1 MLVAYIFAT
10 IASVYKV
17 FVSPQLH
24 FGDSWTLFSLT
35 QEASCLHFCN
45 NCKCIQSIRLT
56 STAFWGVSDPL
67 FCKTSSTH
75 LTCQLQNC
83 KCTKYTRSTHPSGGA
98 SFHLLWSVGEAI
110 EVNNPKGIGSLVL
123 LPTVTSRTF
132 EKLKELHHDIFSN
145 VFFSTQNVLGWSF
158 ICTHFKQLQFPIPI
172 LLGEKVKGV

>member
-56 STAFWGVSDPL
+56 STAFWGFSDPL

-83 KCTKYTRSTHPSGGA
+83 KCTKYTRSTHPSGRA
-98 SFHLLWSVGEAI
+98 SLYLLWSVGEANKSAM
-110 EVNNPKGIGSLVL
+110 ESYWSRKPKGCKNEEGNFLEG
-123 LPTVTSRTF
+123 TVVKCVQFNRRPRTAPDCNLSHLS
-132 EKLKELHHDIFSN
+132 E
-145 VFFSTQNVLGWSF
+145 T
-158 ICTHFKQLQFPIPI
+158 TRAPP
-172 LLGEKVKGV
+172 